1 MTAASVTEERGSD
14 PKPGIAYKALA
25 RSLTG
30 DILSGKFPE
39 GDRLPTEAELAD
51 RHGVSRQTVRRAYQD
66 LVSDGM
72 VYRVPGKGTF
82 ATPSHRRYMRRFG
95 SVEEILALSIDTA
108 METLTPFR
116 RTVDIGAAR
125 RLQQETDLVAA
136 GTVRRL
142 HEGVPFCVTD
152 IYVPV
157 EIGTVLSE
165 MPELAEPGATSE
177 ITVIGSIERVA
188 GRRAAQ
194 ADMSLTAVPA
204 PAGIARRVNI
214 EPGQPVLHVDRLY
227 RDENQTPLELAISHF
242 HPQRYTYRVHLRRHT
257 P

>member
-1 MTAASVTEERGSD
+1 MTTAAVAEERVSD
-14 PKPGIAYKALA
+14 RKPDSAYTLLA
-25 RSLTG
+25 RSLAG
-30 DILSGKFPE
+30 AILSGEFPE

-66 LVSDGM
+66 LVSEGL

-82 ATPSHRRYMRRFG
+82 ATPSDRRYMRRFG
-95 SVEEILALSIDTA
+95 SVEEILALSIDTV
-108 METLTPFR
+108 METLSPFR

-125 RLQQETDLVAA
+125 RLQQDSDLVST
-136 GTVRRL
+136 GVIRRL
-142 HEGVPFCVTD
+142 HEGVPFCVTT

-157 EIGTVLSE
+157 EIGAALSE
-165 MPELAEPGATSE
+165 MPELAKPGATSE
-177 ITVIGSIERVA
+177 ITVIGSLERVA

-204 PAGIARRVNI
+204 PARIAGRLNI
-214 EPGQPVLHVDRLY
+214 DPGQPVLHVDRLY
-227 RDENQTPLELAISHF
+227 RDENQTPIELAISHF

>member
-1 MTAASVTEERGSD
+1 MTAVAIAGERGSD
-14 PKPGIAYKALA
+14 RKPGSAYTALA
-25 RSLTG
+25 RSLAG
-30 DILSGKFPE
+30 AILSGEFPE

-66 LVSDGM
+66 LVSEGL

-82 ATPSHRRYMRRFG
+82 ATPSHRRYMRQFG

-116 RTVDIGAAR
+116 RTVDIGVAR
-125 RLQQETDLVAA
+125 LLQQDTDLVAA
-136 GTVRRL
+136 GRVRRL

-157 EIGTVLSE
+157 EIGAVLSE

-177 ITVIGSIERVA
+177 ITVIGCMERVA

-204 PAGIARRVNI
+204 PAGIARHINI